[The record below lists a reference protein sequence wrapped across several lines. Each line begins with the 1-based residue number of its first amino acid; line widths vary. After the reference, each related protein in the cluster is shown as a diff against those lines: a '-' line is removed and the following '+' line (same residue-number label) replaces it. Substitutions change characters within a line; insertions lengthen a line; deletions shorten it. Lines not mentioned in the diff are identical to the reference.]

1 MISVNCETL
10 YSKNMSFIDN
20 IEKLHKKPDHI
31 KRRIL
36 LASVFVLMFIVVSVW
51 VSTLRI
57 TLGKEGP
64 KNSQVSSPLSVF
76 FGIIKGG
83 VDAGVNGVMG
93 SVNKL
98 KQNYEPKQG
107 E

>member
-1 MISVNCETL
+1 MP
-10 YSKNMSFIDN
+10 FIDN

-36 LASVFVLMFIVVSVW
+36 LASVFIIMFIVVSVW

-57 TLGKEGP
+57 ALGEKTQ
-64 KNSQVSSPLSVF
+64 KDSQVSSPLSVF
-76 FGIIKGG
+76 FSIVKGG
-83 VDAGVNGVMG
+83 VDASVNGVVN

-98 KQNYEPKQG
+98 K
-107 E
+107 

>member
-1 MISVNCETL
+1 MPL
-10 YSKNMSFIDN
+10 IDN

-57 TLGKEGP
+57 TLSKESP
-64 KNSQVSSPLSVF
+64 KDSQVSSPLSVF

-83 VDAGVNGVMG
+83 VDAGINGVTG
-93 SVNKL
+93 SINKL
-98 KQNYEPKQG
+98 KQDYEPKQG

>member
-1 MISVNCETL
+1 MPL
-10 YSKNMSFIDN
+10 IDN

-57 TLGKEGP
+57 SLGKESP
-64 KNSQVSSPLSVF
+64 KDSQVSSPFTVF

-83 VDAGVNGVMG
+83 VDAGVNGVTG
-93 SVNKL
+93 SINKF
-98 KQNYEPKQG
+98 KQDYEPKQG

>member
-1 MISVNCETL
+1 MPL
-10 YSKNMSFIDN
+10 IDN

-57 TLGKEGP
+57 TLSKESP
-64 KNSQVSSPLSVF
+64 KDSQVSSPLSVF
-76 FGIIKGG
+76 FGIIKSG
-83 VDAGVNGVMG
+83 VDIGVNGVVD

>member
-1 MISVNCETL
+1 MNYETL
-10 YSKNMSFIDN
+10 YSKNMPLIDN

-36 LASVFVLMFIVVSVW
+36 LASVFVIMFIVVSVW